1 MRLRGLSDLRLE
13 FREPYPIY
21 RGLRVPVWE
30 GGRPVAVRRVAD
42 EDRKAFA
49 EAMQRLRSLLKKV
62 SNLAS
67 GLGLSEAERLSL
79 LADAI
84 AAFFKA
90 PLIQEV
96 ISVAPTPLK
105 AHALSLLAPK
115 LRKEL
120 WSEDLYEYA
129 KRLASF
135 TGEEL
140 RFAEELFGQEA
151 ANLVYRLWIAF
162 PADTRPGYNTSGLI
176 AHLLMTSAIAWALR
190 RKEGKVGG
198 DEEARI
204 RLAALLHDLG
214 KAVDPE
220 RHYEASEKLARDLL
234 KGLVDEKALESIATT
249 IREHHRK
256 AEPSQVL
263 SEADQLAS
271 ASDRLEKIVKDERTI
286 GGKLAKI
293 RDLIGKVEDEWAFW
307 RAVHEEREKL
317 VKAGL
322 VKDDPIKGLT
332 EEFLAKVSVVVKDL
346 KWEELAKP
354 VPDISLVL
362 VDVTSIQ
369 GFIFRSQEVRIV
381 AAASHLIELL
391 VHAHFLDYLR
401 NKGLHIPPEAV
412 IYAGGGNILLL
423 LPKGMT
429 IVVEK
434 LAREYG
440 EKNGFKLVV
449 ASAPFCDSY
458 VAASKILAN
467 KMFVKKHEVELLD
480 SPDLPGLSGQD
491 FCRTCYGDWAQSTI
505 ETPEGPRS
513 VCGICKK
520 LYNVGSDIHFKSKW
534 EATINVAGTSF
545 KALDAFNVEWERI
558 SQWIIEVIAGH
569 DPEEL
574 QEGVGRVRDY
584 AIVKFDGNAIG
595 SFMLEAISF
604 TDAIERSFRVD
615 MAMKKAYF
623 KALEALYKGI
633 EEVVG
638 HDKARREVA
647 RVVLGTI
654 YMGGD
659 DGFVLTPSWIAVPFA
674 HFIAEEFSRQLGLE
688 RGLKVAVAAG
698 PAKMNIWAL
707 LDCASKMM
715 EEAGSVLRR
724 EDPTTKEVLGAIAFD
739 IFEAGS
745 PSGAS
750 AVERMR
756 RFSRRARGELKPRDE
771 NIDRQQPYFI
781 KRQDLEGS
789 TIPELWS
796 SLVPLVLGVAP
807 PNKWSDDEAFG
818 AYVEAFK
825 RAYLASRT
833 EKTEI
838 RGTLSDV
845 RNAILRSWGVVSG
858 SKYWREKLL
867 VYLCRQ
873 MIRGEGESSRRA
885 AMEKAYKSLAE
896 FVKKSLSMEGMGL
909 VPIADA
915 LTLIKLVKGGAW

>member
-1 MRLRGLSDLRLE
+1 LSDLRLE

-30 GGRPVAVRRVAD
+30 GGRPVAIRRVTD

-49 EAMQRLRSLLKKV
+49 EAMEKLRSLLKEVLK
-62 SNLAS
+62 LAS
-67 GLGLSEAERLSL
+67 NLGLSEVERLNL
-79 LADAI
+79 LADVI
-84 AAFFKA
+84 VVFFKA

-96 ISVAPTPLK
+96 TPVAPTPLK

-115 LRKEL
+115 LRKEF
-120 WSEDLYEYA
+120 WSEDLYEFA
-129 KRLASF
+129 RQLASF
-135 TGEEL
+135 RVEEL
-140 RFAEELFGQEA
+140 GFAKELFEQET

-162 PADTRPGYNTSGLI
+162 PADTRPGYNTSSLI
-176 AHLLMTSAIAWALR
+176 AHSLMTSAIAWALR
-190 RKEGKVGG
+190 RKEGKVRG

-214 KAVDPE
+214 KVVDPE

-234 KGLVDEKALESIATT
+234 KELVDEETLESIATT

-256 AEPSQVL
+256 AGPGQVL
-263 SEADQLAS
+263 SEADRLAS
-271 ASDRLEKIVKDERTI
+271 ASDRLENIVKDERTI
-286 GGKLAKI
+286 GSKLTKI

-307 RAVHEEREKL
+307 QAIYEKRMKL
-317 VKAGL
+317 VEAGL
-322 VKDDPIKGLT
+322 VRDDPIKELT
-332 EEFLAKVSVVVKDL
+332 EEFLAKVSAVVKGL
-346 KWEELAKP
+346 KGEVVE
-354 VPDISLVL
+354 PDISLVL
-362 VDVTSIQ
+362 VDVASIQ
-369 GFIFRSQEVRIV
+369 DFIFRSQEIRIV
-381 AAASHLIELL
+381 AATSHLIELL

-429 IVVEK
+429 LDVEK

-458 VAASKILAN
+458 VAASKTLAN

-480 SPDLPGLSGQD
+480 SLDLPGLSGQD

-520 LYNVGSDIHFKSKW
+520 LYNVGSNIHFKSKW

-545 KALDAFNVEWERI
+545 KALDAFNVEWERV

-584 AIVKFDGNAIG
+584 AIIKFDGNAIG

-659 DGFVLTPSWIAVPFA
+659 DGFVLTPSWVAVPFA

-688 RGLKVAVAAG
+688 RGLKVATAAG

-707 LDCASKMM
+707 LDCASKIM

-756 RFSRRARGELKPRDE
+756 RFSRRVRGELKPHDE
-771 NIDRQQPYFI
+771 NIDGQQPYFI

-789 TIPELWS
+789 TIPELWN

-838 RGTLSDV
+838 RETLSDV

-867 VYLCRQ
+867 VHLCRQ
-873 MIRGEGESSRRA
+873 MIRGEGGSSRRA
-885 AMEKAYKSLAE
+885 AMERAYKSLAE
-896 FVKKSLSMEGMGL
+896 FVKKSLSMEGMGP

>member
-1 MRLRGLSDLRLE
+1 MSDLRLE

-30 GGRPVAVRRVAD
+30 GGRPVAVRRVTD

-49 EAMQRLRSLLKKV
+49 EAMQRLRSLLEKV

-67 GLGLSEAERLSL
+67 NLGLSEVERLNL
-79 LADAI
+79 LADVI
-84 AAFFKA
+84 VVFFKA

-96 ISVAPTPLK
+96 TPVAPTPLK
-105 AHALSLLAPK
+105 AHALLLLAPK
-115 LRKEL
+115 LRKEF
-120 WSEDLYEYA
+120 WSEDLYEFA
-129 KRLASF
+129 RQLASF
-135 TGEEL
+135 RVEEL
-140 RFAEELFGQEA
+140 GFAKELFEQETV
-151 ANLVYRLWIAF
+151 NLVYRLWIAF
-162 PADTRPGYNTSGLI
+162 PADTRPGHNTSSLI
-176 AHLLMTSAIAWALR
+176 AHSLMTSAIAWALR
-190 RKEGKVGG
+190 REEGKVRG

-234 KGLVDEKALESIATT
+234 KGLVDEGTLESIATT

-256 AEPSQVL
+256 AGPSQVL
-263 SEADQLAS
+263 SEADRLAS
-271 ASDRLEKIVKDERTI
+271 ASDRLENIVKDERTI
-286 GGKLAKI
+286 GSKLTKI
-293 RDLIGKVEDEWAFW
+293 RDLIGKIEDEWAFW
-307 RAVHEEREKL
+307 RAVYEKRGKL
-317 VKAGL
+317 VEAGL
-322 VKDDPIKGLT
+322 VRDDPIKELT
-332 EEFLAKVSVVVKDL
+332 EEFLAKVSAVVKGL
-346 KWEELAKP
+346 KGEVAE
-354 VPDISLVL
+354 PDISLVL
-362 VDVTSIQ
+362 VDVASIQ
-369 GFIFRSQEVRIV
+369 DFIFRGQEIRIV

-391 VHAHFLDYLR
+391 VHAHFLEYLR
-401 NKGLHIPPEAV
+401 NEGLHIPPEAV

-429 IVVEK
+429 IDAEK

-449 ASAPFCDSY
+449 VSAPFCDSY

-480 SPDLPGLSGQD
+480 SLDLPGLSGQD

-545 KALDAFNVEWERI
+545 KALDAFNVGWEKVSR
-558 SQWIIEVIAGH
+558 WIIEVIAGH

-604 TDAIERSFRVD
+604 TDAIERSSRID

-756 RFSRRARGELKPRDE
+756 RFSRRARGELKPHDE

-838 RGTLSDV
+838 RETLSDV

-873 MIRGEGESSRRA
+873 MIRGEGGSSRRD

-896 FVKKSLSMEGMGL
+896 FVKKSL
-909 VPIADA
+909 
-915 LTLIKLVKGGAW
+915 